1 MAHLDLAREMMAEA
15 LEFRERGRPKV
26 PVRGDVLARELGL
39 EGGPELGAL
48 LDRLREAAFTG
59 EATTPDEAIAL
70 ARRLRQNSA
79 R

>member
-1 MAHLDLAREMMAEA
+1 MADALD
-15 LEFRERGRPKV
+15 FRERGRPKP

-39 EGGPELGAL
+39 RGGPELGEL
-48 LDRLREAAFTG
+48 IERLREAAFTG

-70 ARRLRQNSA
+70 ARRLRQNPA